1 MRVHF
6 LALSLMLSGAA
17 FPQLLLA
24 SQAAD
29 ASHGKAPQGADSPKL
44 QAPSGR
50 YEMDPNHSYVGFSV
64 KHLGVSNYQGRFTD
78 VRMQLELV
86 PDNLSASSVQARINA
101 DSIAADYSGDFKAKH
116 PESAFASWPQTL
128 ARSEQFF
135 NSKKYPWI
143 EFHSTQIEEDASG
156 ELLISGNL
164 TLLGQTHPVRLTA
177 KLVGS
182 MAKHPFTGAG
192 VIGFSA
198 QGSFERSRFGMTHL
212 VETGA
217 VGDEV
222 RIVFEGEFKQVK
234 AVN

>member
-101 DSIAADYSGDFKAKH
+101 DSIAADYSGDFKAK
-116 PESAFASWPQTL
+116 
-128 ARSEQFF
+128 QFF